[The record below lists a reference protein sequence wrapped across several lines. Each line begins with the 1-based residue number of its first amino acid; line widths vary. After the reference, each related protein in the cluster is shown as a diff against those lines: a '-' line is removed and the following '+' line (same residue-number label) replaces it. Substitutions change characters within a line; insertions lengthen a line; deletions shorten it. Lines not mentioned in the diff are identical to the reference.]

1 MGYLTLGFCRR
12 GHRWARY
19 GIDDNRGFAEF
30 FPIDVPEEDEGDR
43 DSGSLETVRELKER
57 LEKYKGEKPFF
68 IFINSLEPHLPYWP
82 PQPFREKFLLKGVEE
97 KRAKELAHLSTWE
110 IRLKKRAVSPEDWE
124 ILKSLYDGETAT
136 LDNRI
141 GVVFDYL
148 KEKNLLDE
156 TLIIITSD
164 HGDVQ
169 GEKGPY
175 VLAHQLHIYD
185 PALRV
190 PLIVRYPESF
200 PPGLKIKNITQTLDI
215 FPTLMEILGI
225 EDKEI
230 WQQLQGFS
238 LLPAT
243 KGKPKRDFA
252 LAECQPPLESFARM
266 MHLDPDWDFRPY
278 LKWLKAY
285 YVQDHKYIWSS
296 DGQDELYNIEEDPL
310 ESKNLLQQLPEKAK
324 KMRKKLEEFLSSFT
338 HHDLGDR
345 IIPELEKESQILK
358 KWGFF
363 RPDFFKK

>member
-1 MGYLTLGFCRR
+1 M
-12 GHRWARY
+12 
-19 GIDDNRGFAEF
+19 
-30 FPIDVPEEDEGDR
+30 
-43 DSGSLETVRELKER
+43 
-57 LEKYKGEKPFF
+57 
-68 IFINSLEPHLPYWP
+68 
-82 PQPFREKFLLKGVEE
+82 
-97 KRAKELAHLSTWE
+97 
-110 IRLKKRAVSPEDWE
+110 
-124 ILKSLYDGETAT
+124 KSLYDGETAT

-230 WQQLQGFS
+230 W
-238 LLPAT
+238 
-243 KGKPKRDFA
+243 
-252 LAECQPPLESFARM
+252 
-266 MHLDPDWDFRPY
+266 
-278 LKWLKAY
+278 
-285 YVQDHKYIWSS
+285 
-296 DGQDELYNIEEDPL
+296 
-310 ESKNLLQQLPEKAK
+310 
-324 KMRKKLEEFLSSFT
+324 
-338 HHDLGDR
+338 
-345 IIPELEKESQILK
+345 
-358 KWGFF
+358 
-363 RPDFFKK
+363 